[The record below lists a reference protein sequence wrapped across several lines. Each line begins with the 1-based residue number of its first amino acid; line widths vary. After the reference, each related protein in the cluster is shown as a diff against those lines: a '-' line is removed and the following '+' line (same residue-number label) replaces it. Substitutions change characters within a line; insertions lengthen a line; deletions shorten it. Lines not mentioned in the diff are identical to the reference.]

1 MSASAQKA
9 VLQEAL
15 DLSHQFRENS
25 ALRNGLPTRPPRNV
39 IHDEPP
45 AQAQPIVKLMRRPK
59 AAAAAPVAAVQDVIT
74 QQVVTR
80 VPGWIKGAAVTS
92 LVGLSGLGG
101 IIAATLAGGD
111 GQDGRDGRDATAPP
125 AVVDNGGD
133 LLYWLKRE
141 GYDLPPR
148 AELNP

>member
-59 AAAAAPVAAVQDVIT
+59 AAAAAT
-74 QQVVTR
+74 GVVTR

-125 AVVDNGGD
+125 AAGDNGGD